1 MGVPTGPSSSPI
13 VANQERAIRDVQSGA
28 AEFKYDDDQLVALV
42 HEEIQRSQQDWQTKV
57 AAQRETAIKY
67 YYGEPFGNE
76 RAGFSRHV
84 SMETFEA
91 VEDVKT
97 KILNAFTSGRAIF
110 EFLEEMK
117 GDADGAKLATDY
129 VHQVFW
135 RENDGYNIIKD
146 CLHDGLVEKQC
157 VTRPYVHTET
167 KVTPEKF
174 HGVPV
179 QQVNVAASNPEVR
192 EVIIEDIQEQMG
204 VVQTPQGPMQI
215 PQQVAS
221 GTIIYEKKVRRIR
234 VDVFEPESVFL
245 AVNATDPRHADS
257 IVLRYEKTRSQLVA
271 EGFPAEVVDTI
282 TADNAGNTW
291 NYGKYARQSF
301 DDTYTWDRREGEG
314 ERSLLEVY
322 EAFIDI
328 DMDADGFSETWKLT
342 VAGNELLDK
351 ELVAGRNFQ
360 FWSPYRVAHKA
371 IGLSVADIT
380 IDMQRSISGIVR
392 GVLDNVYLTN
402 TSTKI
407 ADLDLIKNPR
417 DLIDNPIGAVINA
430 SDPQAVVPLAQPQLN
445 PATFEAM
452 GLMKGQVAG
461 RVGLQ
466 KIDQRQ
472 AISHQNSEDM
482 VANLMAQGEE
492 RISEMARS
500 FAECLLK
507 PLLCEIYKL
516 GVEAGMVVGVATD
529 SGFEKLNPY
538 NWLPERYSMEIKTA
552 ITQKDR
558 LNQAQQRMMLY
569 QTLGQDQQLAPL
581 FGVEEK
587 YALITDVF
595 EDLGVARPT
604 YLKNPQSPEGQQ
616 ALQQAAQQAQQQM
629 QMEMQKQSE
638 PVKVAMAEV
647 QRKAVKDQGDL
658 KLKGEQQ
665 QFEALQAG
673 NEFRLDKA
681 DFEWDKE
688 HDQRELEVEWYKA
701 RKPTSTAGK

>member
-1 MGVPTGPSSSPI
+1 MAVPAGPHSFPVI
-13 VANQERAIRDVQSGA
+13 ANQDRAVREVESGA
-28 AEFKYDDDQLVALV
+28 SEYKYEDDQLVSLV
-42 HEEIQRSQQDWQTKV
+42 KEEIQRSQQDWQTKV
-57 AAQRETAIKY
+57 AQQREQSLKY

-76 RAGFSRHV
+76 RVGFSRHV
-84 SMETFEA
+84 SMEVFEA

-97 KILNAFTSGRAIF
+97 KVLNSFTNGRTVCQ
-110 EFLEEMK
+110 FLEEME
-117 GDADGAKLATDY
+117 GDKDGAQQATDY
-129 VHQVFW
+129 VHQIFW

-157 VTRPYVHTET
+157 VTRPYVHEEV

-174 HGVPV
+174 NDVPY
-179 QQVNVAASNPEVR
+179 QQIAVAASSPEVR
-192 EVIIEDIQEQMG
+192 EVVIDEIKEEM
-204 VVQTPQGPMQI
+204 VPVPTPQGMAQVPM
-215 PQQVAS
+215 QVAS
-221 GTIIYEKKVRRIR
+221 GTITYEKKIKRVRI
-234 VDVFEPESVFL
+234 DVLEPESTFIT
-245 AVNATDPRHADS
+245 VNATDARYADS
-257 IVLRYEKTRSQLVA
+257 IILRYEKTRSQLVA
-271 EGFPAEVVDTI
+271 EGFPKEVVDDI
-282 TADNAGNTW
+282 PADNAGNTW

-314 ERSLLEVY
+314 ERSLLEVF

-342 VAGNELLDK
+342 VAGNTLLDK
-351 ELVAGRNFQ
+351 EMIQGRNFQ
-360 FWSPYRVAHKA
+360 FWSPYRIAHKA
-371 IGLSVADIT
+371 IGLSVADVT
-380 IDMQRSISGIVR
+380 MDMQRTMSGVVRGIV
-392 GVLDNVYLTN
+392 DNVYLTN

-430 SDPQAVVPLAQPQLN
+430 SDPQAVVPMPQPQLN
-445 PATFEAM
+445 PATFEALGM
-452 GLMKGQVAG
+452 LKGQLSG

-482 VANLMAQGEE
+482 VSSLMAQGEE

-507 PLLCEIYKL
+507 PLFCEIYKL
-516 GVEAGMVVGVATD
+516 GVEAGLVVGVPAE
-529 SGFEKLNPY
+529 SGFEKLDPY
-538 NWLPERYSMEIKTA
+538 RWMPERYSMEIKTA

-558 LNQAQQRMMLY
+558 LQQAQQRMMLY
-569 QTLGQDQQLAPL
+569 QTLGQDQQLSPL
-581 FGVEEK
+581 FGVKEK
-587 YALITDVF
+587 YAMLTDVF
-595 EDLGVARPT
+595 EDLGVARPS
-604 YLKNPQSPEGQQ
+604 YLKNPESQEGQQ

-629 QMEMQKQSE
+629 QMEMQKQNE

-647 QRKAVKDQGDL
+647 QRKAAKDQGDL
-658 KLKGEQQ
+658 KLKSEQQ

-673 NEFRLDKA
+673 SEFRLDKA